1 MSLHSFCNSYR
12 CLCECTFI
20 VNVIVILFAM
30 TLYIAFVVIVIVIGV
45 NRPFELLLIILLF
58 ANKPLGHHY
67 SYFLFLPMSFDS
79 YRYYPL

>member
-1 MSLHSFCNSYR
+1 MSLHSYR

-30 TLYIAFVVIVIVIGV
+30 TLYIAFVVIIVIGV

-58 ANKPLGHHY
+58 ANKPLSHHY